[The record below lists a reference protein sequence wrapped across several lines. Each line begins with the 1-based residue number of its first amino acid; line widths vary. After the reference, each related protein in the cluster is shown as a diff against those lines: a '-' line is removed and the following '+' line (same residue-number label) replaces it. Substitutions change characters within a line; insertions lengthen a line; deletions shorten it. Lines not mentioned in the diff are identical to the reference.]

1 MPASNV
7 MIFDGQPDE
16 ERRRANDG
24 SIQDLVWVVGSA
36 GPPVAGMSPFM
47 DQDQPPEAVG
57 SLHGYITSTNYELLF
72 HLAKRQSVVCEVDFI
87 YDLRDIDEV
96 PQRDICKTRYSA
108 HLNEH
113 HVVARGNTYLFAN
126 SLKEFS
132 ALCKHN
138 NLQWVVPSFLLRGVN
153 SFGDNSLD
161 LDIERLDA
169 EGLQAELQKG
179 WELRLEEA
187 NLAAADG
194 GPADGGLPRIDHSTS
209 AAVHPVVNG
218 IPSILLD
225 DIADP
230 WMQP

>member
-1 MPASNV
+1 

-72 HLAKRQSVVCEVDFI
+72 HLAKRQSVVCEVDFV
-87 YDLRDIDEV
+87 YDLRDKEEV
-96 PQRDICKTRYSA
+96 PQRDICKTRYST
-108 HLNEH
+108 HFNEH
-113 HVVARGNTYLFAN
+113 HVVARGNIYLFAD
-126 SLKEFS
+126 SLEEFS
-132 ALCKHN
+132 ALCKAN
-138 NLQWVVPSFLLRGVN
+138 NLQWVVPPFLLRGIN
-153 SFGDNSLD
+153 SMGDNSLD

-169 EGLQAELQKG
+169 EGLQHELQGG

-187 NLAAADG
+187 GLWAADG
-194 GPADGGLPRIDHSTS
+194 EPANGGLPRIDHSTS

>member
-1 MPASNV
+1 
-7 MIFDGQPDE
+7 
-16 ERRRANDG
+16 
-24 SIQDLVWVVGSA
+24 
-36 GPPVAGMSPFM
+36 M

-72 HLAKRQSVVCEVDFI
+72 HLAKRQSVVCEVDFV
-87 YDLRDIDEV
+87 YDLRDKEEV
-96 PQRDICKTRYSA
+96 PQRDICKTRYST
-108 HLNEH
+108 HFCEH

-126 SLKEFS
+126 SLEEFS
-132 ALCKHN
+132 ALCKDN
-138 NLQWVVPSFLLRGVN
+138 NLQWVVPPFLLRGIN
-153 SFGDNSLD
+153 SMGDNSLD

>member
-1 MPASNV
+1 
-7 MIFDGQPDE
+7 
-16 ERRRANDG
+16 
-24 SIQDLVWVVGSA
+24 
-36 GPPVAGMSPFM
+36 MSPFM

-72 HLAKRQSVVCEVDFI
+72 HLAKRQPVVCEVDFV
-87 YDLRDIDEV
+87 DAPWDKEEA

-108 HLNEH
+108 HFREH
-113 HVVARGNTYLFAN
+113 HIEARGNTYLQAN
-126 SLKEFS
+126 SQEEFT

-138 NLQWVVPSFLLRGVN
+138 NLQWVVPPFLLRGVN
-153 SFGDNSLD
+153 SLGDNSLD

-230 WMQP
+230 WTQP